1 MNNIKN
7 IKLKPVV
14 SYATRPMRPNE
25 QNGVEHIFI
34 SNSEAEEM
42 IMSDDVQIA
51 AYTKIGEYMYFVTYD
66 QIKDLSNNLYVIDPY
81 GIENIL
87 MNNYR
92 DIRNYVI
99 IHVSTSKRNR
109 KKRAKKRP
117 GYNRKIYKT
126 RVSAENKQ
134 FNDFEN
140 VKIRCRFFCKPVYNI
155 DNNNSME
162 ESIEE
167 FKNIIL
173 ETYYPDTMYL
183 IVGRTCSGKDT
194 LVTKIIEEFNKCQN
208 SV

>member
-7 IKLKPVV
+7 IKLAPVV
-14 SYATRPMRPNE
+14 SYATRPMRE
-25 QNGVEHIFI
+25 HETNGVEHLFI
-34 SNSEAEEM
+34 SDSEALEIINNEN
-42 IMSDDVQIA
+42 IV

-66 QIKDLSNNLYVIDPY
+66 QIKDLSKNLYIIDPK
-81 GIENIL
+81 GIEFLLN
-87 MNNYR
+87 
-92 DIRNYVI
+92 DFSHIRNYI
-99 IHVSTSKRNR
+99 IIYVSTSKRNR

-126 RVSAENKQ
+126 RVAAENKE
-134 FNDFEN
+134 FNNFKN
-140 VKIRCRFFCKPVYNI
+140 VEIRCKFLCKPVYTI

-194 LVTKIIEEFNKCQN
+194 LVNKIIEEFNKCQN